1 MKITTELVDYLS
13 QLARLE
19 LPETEKEEMTVQ
31 LARILDYVDTLNG
44 LDTQG
49 VEPMSHTFP
58 LKNVLREDEAEV
70 FENLDALLDNAPAK
84 DGGTFLVPKTV
95 E

>member
-19 LPETEKEEMTVQ
+19 LPEAEKEDMTLQ
-31 LARILDYVDTLNG
+31 LARILNYVDTLNG

-58 LKNVLREDEAEV
+58 LKNVLREDQVEV
-70 FENLDALLDNAPAK
+70 FERVDTLLDNAPAQ
-84 DGGTFLVPKTV
+84 DSGTFLVPKTV

>member
-19 LPETEKEEMTVQ
+19 LPEAEKEDMTLQ

-58 LKNVLREDEAEV
+58 LKNVLREDQVDV
-70 FENLDALLDNAPAK
+70 FERVDTLLDNAPAQ
-84 DGGTFLVPKTV
+84 DSGTFLVPKTV